1 MLAQWLVTS
10 VAHFST
16 GAGWGRVRRWKW
28 AGRVQ
33 LAVQLGL
40 PIETVLRGDWLLD
53 LLSLALLLYLQLL
66 AIRIVK
72 QAEEEQGGAGV
83 E

>member
-1 MLAQWLVTS
+1 M
-10 VAHFST
+10 
-16 GAGWGRVRRWKW
+16 
-28 AGRVQ
+28 Q

-40 PIETVLRGDWLLD
+40 PVETVLRGDWLLT